1 MNERERE
8 QERERERRERTCKSK
23 IITLSPSSS
32 PSPRG
37 DPPTARLFVF
47 FFSRGRRKRFYAPG
61 EKFENFSHIRVCA
74 FAGLRAHTYTYTHA
88 GETKRE
94 KEREREYEREYE
106 RESERLLQREKRFL
120 LNAIYYTIILY
131 IILLFFI
138 YRTSYAH
145 QKPETRVDKNP
156 KHPMSQFF
164 LSFFLPEKHLKGE
177 THLFSLSDT
186 YALKHRLSRSLSLA
200 L

>member
-47 FFSRGRRKRFYAPG
+47 FFSRGRRKLFYAPG

-74 FAGLRAHTYTYTHA
+74 FAGLRAHTYTYTSHTR
-88 GETKRE
+88 GRDKERQR
-94 KEREREYEREYE
+94 ERERIRERVRKIITE
-106 RESERLLQREKRFL
+106 RKEVFIKCYLLYYYSLYTAL
-120 LNAIYYTIILY
+120 LKTLNIQYPNFFF
-131 IILLFFI
+131 LFF
-138 YRTSYAH
+138 
-145 QKPETRVDKNP
+145 
-156 KHPMSQFF
+156 F
-164 LSFFLPEKHLKGE
+164 LRN
-177 THLFSLSDT
+177 T
-186 YALKHRLSRSLSLA
+186 
-200 L
+200 

>member
-94 KEREREYEREYE
+94 KERERIRERVREIITE
-106 RESERLLQREKRFL
+106 RKEVFIKCYLLYYYSLYTALLTHTKSQRQT
-120 LNAIYYTIILY
+120 LNIQCPDFFF
-131 IILLFFI
+131 LFF
-138 YRTSYAH
+138 
-145 QKPETRVDKNP
+145 
-156 KHPMSQFF
+156 F
-164 LSFFLPEKHLKGE
+164 LRN
-177 THLFSLSDT
+177 T
-186 YALKHRLSRSLSLA
+186 
-200 L
+200 

>member
-74 FAGLRAHTYTYTHA
+74 FARAHIYIHTRTR
-88 GETKRE
+88 GRDKERQR
-94 KEREREYEREYE
+94 ERERIRERVREIITE
-106 RESERLLQREKRFL
+106 RKEVFIKCYLL
-120 LNAIYYTIILY
+120 
-131 IILLFFI
+131 LLFFI
-138 YRTSYAH
+138 YTHTRD
-145 QKPETRVDKNP
+145 PETKTLNVQCPNF
-156 KHPMSQFF
+156 FF
-164 LSFFLPEKHLKGE
+164 LFFFLRN
-177 THLFSLSDT
+177 T
-186 YALKHRLSRSLSLA
+186 
-200 L
+200 

>member
-74 FAGLRAHTYTYTHA
+74 FAGLRAHTYTYIYTHA

-94 KEREREYEREYE
+94 KEREREYE

-120 LNAIYYTIILY
+120 LHAIYYYYSLY
-131 IILLFFI
+131 TTLLA
-138 YRTSYAH
+138 R
-145 QKPETRVDKNP
+145 DKTLNIQCP
-156 KHPMSQFF
+156 IFSFF
-164 LSFFLPEKHLKGE
+164 LSSLE
-177 THLFSLSDT
+177 TLEGARRTRSLSGYLRIKAPSLSFSLSRCDREKR
-186 YALKHRLSRSLSLA
+186 YSHEGAVLSIGGG
-200 L
+200 

>member
-47 FFSRGRRKRFYAPG
+47 FFSRGRRKRFYARG
-61 EKFENFSHIRVCA
+61 EKFENFSHIRVCV
-74 FAGLRAHTYTYTHA
+74 AGLRAHTYTYIYTHA

-94 KEREREYEREYE
+94 KKREREYE

-131 IILLFFI
+131 KTKTLNIQCPNFFFLFF
-138 YRTSYAH
+138 
-145 QKPETRVDKNP
+145 
-156 KHPMSQFF
+156 F
-164 LSFFLPEKHLKGE
+164 LRN
-177 THLFSLSDT
+177 T
-186 YALKHRLSRSLSLA
+186 
-200 L
+200 

>member
-74 FAGLRAHTYTYTHA
+74 FAGLRAHTYTYTHTHA
-88 GETKRE
+88 GETKRD
-94 KEREREYEREYE
+94 KEREREYE

-120 LNAIYYTIILY
+120 LNAIYYYYSLY
-131 IILLFFI
+131 I
-138 YRTSYAH
+138 RT
-145 QKPETRVDKNP
+145 PEARDKNP

-177 THLFSLSDT
+177 THSFSLWILT
-186 YALKHRLSRSLSLA
+186 H
-200 L
+200 

>member
-8 QERERERRERTCKSK
+8 QERERRERTCKSK

-74 FAGLRAHTYTYTHA
+74 FAGLRAHTYTYIYTHA

-94 KEREREYEREYE
+94 KEREREYE

-120 LNAIYYTIILY
+120 LNAIYYYYSLY
-131 IILLFFI
+131 
-138 YRTSYAH
+138 YHTSYTTKSS
-145 QKPETRVDKNP
+145 QSTKTLNIFFSQISFFFSSLETRRGRRI
-156 KHPMSQFF
+156 
-164 LSFFLPEKHLKGE
+164 LSLDTYTLTHHLSC
-177 THLFSLSDT
+177 SLSCCNC
-186 YALKHRLSRSLSLA
+186 
-200 L
+200 

>member
-8 QERERERRERTCKSK
+8 QERERERRERICKSK

-61 EKFENFSHIRVCA
+61 EKFENFSHIGVCA
-74 FAGLRAHTYTYTHA
+74 FAGLRAHTYTYTYTHA

-94 KEREREYEREYE
+94 KRERERIRE

-120 LNAIYYTIILY
+120 LNAIYYYYSLY
-131 IILLFFI
+131 TALLVIVRWMFRIRLQHF
-138 YRTSYAH
+138 
-145 QKPETRVDKNP
+145 
-156 KHPMSQFF
+156 
-164 LSFFLPEKHLKGE
+164 
-177 THLFSLSDT
+177 FSLVFF
-186 YALKHRLSRSLSLA
+186 ACHLVF
-200 L
+200 

>member
-74 FAGLRAHTYTYTHA
+74 FAGLRAHTYTYTHTHA
-88 GETKRE
+88 GETKRD
-94 KEREREYEREYE
+94 KEREREYE

-120 LNAIYYTIILY
+120 LNAIYYTIILTRLN
-131 IILLFFI
+131 LLRIYVTRNQKLMFVFRVVFTFSSRFI
-138 YRTSYAH
+138 N
-145 QKPETRVDKNP
+145 TRENDRRNLISGSVRKQRWRKNAT
-156 KHPMSQFF
+156 KAVA
-164 LSFFLPEKHLKGE
+164 KRDVTVVCK
-177 THLFSLSDT
+177 
-186 YALKHRLSRSLSLA
+186 
-200 L
+200 

>member
-61 EKFENFSHIRVCA
+61 EKFENFSHIRVCGVCG
-74 FAGLRAHTYTYTHA
+74 FARAHIYIHIHTR
-88 GETKRE
+88 GRDKERKR
-94 KEREREYEREYE
+94 ERERIRERVREIITE
-106 RESERLLQREKRFL
+106 RKEVFIKCYLLYYYSLYTALLTHTKSQRQT
-120 LNAIYYTIILY
+120 LNIQCPDFFF
-131 IILLFFI
+131 LFFFP
-138 YRTSYAH
+138 RNT
-145 QKPETRVDKNP
+145 
-156 KHPMSQFF
+156 
-164 LSFFLPEKHLKGE
+164 
-177 THLFSLSDT
+177 
-186 YALKHRLSRSLSLA
+186 
-200 L
+200 

>member
-74 FAGLRAHTYTYTHA
+74 FAGLRAHTYTYTSHTR
-88 GETKRE
+88 GRDKERQR
-94 KEREREYEREYE
+94 ERERIRERVREIITE
-106 RESERLLQREKRFL
+106 RKEVFIKCYLF
-120 LNAIYYTIILY
+120 
-131 IILLFFI
+131 ILLFFI
-138 YRTSYAH
+138 HRTS
-145 QKPETRVDKNP
+145 KNP
-156 KHPMSQFF
+156 KHPISQFF

-177 THLFSLSDT
+177 THSFSLWILT
-186 YALKHRLSRSLSLA
+186 H
-200 L
+200 

>member
-61 EKFENFSHIRVCA
+61 GIFENFSHIRVCGVCG
-74 FAGLRAHTYTYTHA
+74 FARTHIYIHIHTR
-88 GETKRE
+88 GRDKERKR
-94 KEREREYEREYE
+94 ERERIRERVREIITE
-106 RESERLLQREKRFL
+106 RKEVFIKCYLLL
-120 LNAIYYTIILY
+120 
-131 IILLFFI
+131 LLFFI
-138 YRTSYAH
+138 YHTSC
-145 QKPETRVDKNP
+145 QRQNP
-156 KHPMSQFF
+156 KHPMSHFFF
-164 LSFFLPEKHLKGE
+164 LFVFLRN
-177 THLFSLSDT
+177 T
-186 YALKHRLSRSLSLA
+186 
-200 L
+200 

>member
-61 EKFENFSHIRVCA
+61 KKFENLAIHIRVCA
-74 FAGLRAHTYTYTHA
+74 FAGLRAHTYTYIYTHA

-94 KEREREYEREYE
+94 KEREREYE

-120 LNAIYYTIILY
+120 LNAIYYYYSIYTT
-131 IILLFFI
+131 LLARDKTLNIQCPIFSF
-138 YRTSYAH
+138 YFSSL
-145 QKPETRVDKNP
+145 ETREGARRTR
-156 KHPMSQFF
+156 S
-164 LSFFLPEKHLKGE
+164 LSGYLRIKAPSLS
-177 THLFSLSDT
+177 FSLSRCNCEKR
-186 YALKHRLSRSLSLA
+186 YS
-200 L
+200 

>member
-61 EKFENFSHIRVCA
+61 EKFENFSHVRVCA
-74 FAGLRAHTYTYTHA
+74 FAGLRAHTYTYTYTHA

-94 KEREREYEREYE
+94 KRERERIRE

-120 LNAIYYTIILY
+120 LNAIYYYYSLY
-131 IILLFFI
+131 YHKSSQSTKTLNIFF
-138 YRTSYAH
+138 
-145 QKPETRVDKNP
+145 
-156 KHPMSQFF
+156 SQFF
-164 LSFFLPEKHLKGE
+164 LFSFL
-177 THLFSLSDT
+177 
-186 YALKHRLSRSLSLA
+186 RNI
-200 L
+200 

>member
-74 FAGLRAHTYTYTHA
+74 FAGLRAHTYTYTSHTRGRDKERQREGERIRERVREIITERKEVFIKCYLLYYYSLYYTALLTHA
-88 GETKRE
+88 KAKETKT
-94 KEREREYEREYE
+94 
-106 RESERLLQREKRFL
+106 
-120 LNAIYYTIILY
+120 LNIQCPLI
-131 IILLFFI
+131 F
-138 YRTSYAH
+138 
-145 QKPETRVDKNP
+145 
-156 KHPMSQFF
+156 
-164 LSFFLPEKHLKGE
+164 SFF
-177 THLFSLSDT
+177 FSS
-186 YALKHRLSRSLSLA
+186 
-200 L
+200 

>member
-74 FAGLRAHTYTYTHA
+74 FAGLRAHTYTYTHTHA
-88 GETKRE
+88 GETKRD
-94 KEREREYEREYE
+94 KEREREYE

-131 IILLFFI
+131 IPHFLRTKTLNIQCPNFFFLFF
-138 YRTSYAH
+138 
-145 QKPETRVDKNP
+145 
-156 KHPMSQFF
+156 F
-164 LSFFLPEKHLKGE
+164 LRN
-177 THLFSLSDT
+177 T
-186 YALKHRLSRSLSLA
+186 
-200 L
+200 

>member
-61 EKFENFSHIRVCA
+61 EKFENLAKPYKSSRVCG
-74 FAGLRAHTYTYTHA
+74 FARAHIYVHIHTR
-88 GETKRE
+88 GRDKERKR
-94 KEREREYEREYE
+94 ERERIRERVREIITE
-106 RESERLLQREKRFL
+106 RKEVFIKCYLLYYYSLYTALLTHTKSQRQT
-120 LNAIYYTIILY
+120 LNIQCPNFFF
-131 IILLFFI
+131 LFF
-138 YRTSYAH
+138 
-145 QKPETRVDKNP
+145 
-156 KHPMSQFF
+156 F
-164 LSFFLPEKHLKGE
+164 LRN
-177 THLFSLSDT
+177 T
-186 YALKHRLSRSLSLA
+186 
-200 L
+200 

>member
-74 FAGLRAHTYTYTHA
+74 FAGLRAHTYTYTHTHA
-88 GETKRE
+88 GETKRD
-94 KEREREYEREYE
+94 KEREREYE

-120 LNAIYYTIILY
+120 LNAIYYFILY
-131 IILLFFI
+131 IPHFLHAETKTLNIQCLIFF
-138 YRTSYAH
+138 
-145 QKPETRVDKNP
+145 
-156 KHPMSQFF
+156 
-164 LSFFLPEKHLKGE
+164 SFFLP
-177 THLFSLSDT
+177 
-186 YALKHRLSRSLSLA
+186 
-200 L
+200 

>member
-94 KEREREYEREYE
+94 KEREREYERE
-106 RESERLLQREKRFL
+106 SERLLQREKRLL

-131 IILLFFI
+131 IPHLDKTLNIQCPNFFFLFF
-138 YRTSYAH
+138 
-145 QKPETRVDKNP
+145 
-156 KHPMSQFF
+156 F
-164 LSFFLPEKHLKGE
+164 LRN
-177 THLFSLSDT
+177 T
-186 YALKHRLSRSLSLA
+186 
-200 L
+200 

>member
-94 KEREREYEREYE
+94 KEREREYERE
-106 RESERLLQREKRFL
+106 SERLLQREKRFL
-120 LNAIYYTIILY
+120 LNAIYYYILY
-131 IILLFFI
+131 ITTLLN
-138 YRTSYAH
+138 T
-145 QKPETRVDKNP
+145 PEPREAKNP
-156 KHPMSQFF
+156 KHTLSHIC
-164 LSFFLPEKHLKGE
+164 LSFFLPQKHEGGDALV
-177 THLFSLSDT
+177 LSLDT
-186 YALKHRLSRSLSLA
+186 YTHTHTHHLILSLSLSCCNCEKRYS
-200 L
+200 

>member
-61 EKFENFSHIRVCA
+61 GKFENFSHIRVCGVCG
-74 FAGLRAHTYTYTHA
+74 FARAHIYVHIHTR
-88 GETKRE
+88 GRDKERKR
-94 KEREREYEREYE
+94 ERERIRERVREIITE
-106 RESERLLQREKRFL
+106 RKEVFIKCYLL
-120 LNAIYYTIILY
+120 
-131 IILLFFI
+131 LLFFI
-138 YRTSYAH
+138 YHTSCLR
-145 QKPETRVDKNP
+145 QNP
-156 KHPMSQFF
+156 KHPMSHFFF
-164 LSFFLPEKHLKGE
+164 LFVFLRN
-177 THLFSLSDT
+177 T
-186 YALKHRLSRSLSLA
+186 
-200 L
+200 

>member
-74 FAGLRAHTYTYTHA
+74 FAGLRAHTYTYTSHTR
-88 GETKRE
+88 GRD
-94 KEREREYEREYE
+94 KER
-106 RESERLLQREKRFL
+106 QREGER
-120 LNAIYYTIILY
+120 IRERVREIITERKEVFIKCYLF
-131 IILLFFI
+131 ILLFFI
-138 YRTSYAH
+138 IPHLTKTLNI
-145 QKPETRVDKNP
+145 QC
-156 KHPMSQFF
+156 SQFF

-177 THLFSLSDT
+177 THSFSLWILT
-186 YALKHRLSRSLSLA
+186 H
-200 L
+200 

>member
-74 FAGLRAHTYTYTHA
+74 FAGLRAHTYTYKYTHA

-94 KEREREYEREYE
+94 KEREREYE

-131 IILLFFI
+131 IPHFL
-138 YRTSYAH
+138 RTP
-145 QKPETRVDKNP
+145 KPETKTLNIQYP
-156 KHPMSQFF
+156 NFFF
-164 LSFFLPEKHLKGE
+164 L
-177 THLFSLSDT
+177 FSS
-186 YALKHRLSRSLSLA
+186 
-200 L
+200 

>member
-88 GETKRE
+88 HAGETKRDR
-94 KEREREYEREYE
+94 ERERIRERVREIITE
-106 RESERLLQREKRFL
+106 RKEVFIKCYLL
-120 LNAIYYTIILY
+120 
-131 IILLFFI
+131 LLFFI
-138 YRTSYAH
+138 YTHTRD
-145 QKPETRVDKNP
+145 PETKTLNVQCPNF
-156 KHPMSQFF
+156 FF
-164 LSFFLPEKHLKGE
+164 LFFFLRN
-177 THLFSLSDT
+177 T
-186 YALKHRLSRSLSLA
+186 
-200 L
+200 

>member
-74 FAGLRAHTYTYTHA
+74 FAGLRAHTYTSHTR
-88 GETKRE
+88 GRDKERQR
-94 KEREREYEREYE
+94 ERERIRERVREIITE
-106 RESERLLQREKRFL
+106 RKEVFIKCYLL
-120 LNAIYYTIILY
+120 
-131 IILLFFI
+131 LLFFI

-145 QKPETRVDKNP
+145 QSQRQKNP

-177 THLFSLSDT
+177 THSFSLWILT
-186 YALKHRLSRSLSLA
+186 H
-200 L
+200 

>member
-74 FAGLRAHTYTYTHA
+74 FAGLRAHTYTYIYTHA

-94 KEREREYEREYE
+94 KERERIRE

-120 LNAIYYTIILY
+120 LSAIYYY
-131 IILLFFI
+131 YILLLPHFF
-138 YRTSYAH
+138 TPK
-145 QKPETRVDKNP
+145 QPELQNP
-156 KHPMSQFF
+156 KHFLLPNFF
-164 LSFFLPEKHLKGE
+164 LFSFLRNTKGE
-177 THLFSLSDT
+177 THLFSLWILT
-186 YALKHRLSRSLSLA
+186 H
-200 L
+200 